1 MFRSDC
7 ISDGNVERVQQN
19 PADTPQGG
27 NPENVTMAEEL
38 LSRLGDIGDLPLE
51 DRAAAYAQLH
61 DELRTHLEGGDSAPR
76 P

>member
-19 PADTPQGG
+19 PADIPQGG
-27 NPENVTMAEEL
+27 SPDNVAIADEL
-38 LSRLGDIGDLPLE
+38 LSRLGSIGDLPLE
-51 DRAAAYAQLH
+51 DRAAAYALLH
-61 DELRTHLEGGDSAPR
+61 EELRKHLEGGDSELR